1 MICVS
6 IQEPSFERCKEMM
19 LSLAAKGADRI
30 AELRADLC
38 HFTPEQVSLLV
49 AANPHTIVTSRVES
63 DNPSLSFNRLCAAI
77 EAGAEYID
85 TELEYP
91 DDLQL
96 QLRNRARSAGTK
108 LIVSWHNFSTT
119 PPLKQLLEVYRSCAE
134 KGADVVKIVTTAN
147 SLIDATRT
155 MRLYRSVARLPRKR
169 DNRPPLAAFA
179 MGSAGKFTRYL
190 SLKLGS
196 PLSYTYPDGANATAP
211 GQYSESQLAALLEPG
226 KIALPSLLRAP
237 GESTAAACGE
247 NTTAA
252 PKEGTAA
259 APGEST
265 ATAPEE
271 STATAPQRERRS
283 IYIPCSKSHAQ
294 RAIIAAIYSRGKSV
308 LENFQPCNDSAAAL
322 EVARQ
327 LGCRVEESNMQ
338 VTIESSGAEAIK
350 NSLGERVTLHP
361 GESGLL
367 TRLLIPMACYFAYGQ
382 KRTVE
387 ISAEGSL
394 LTRDITATV
403 EAVENA
409 GFNCIARREEGK
421 SGLFMPCAI
430 SGREAELPEEIIID
444 GRTSSQIISGFLMAL
459 PLFKRAVGINSFS
472 VASMPYILLTE
483 SVLEE
488 FGIKVNS
495 LPEREGFRWQFSGRE
510 EYKAKE
516 VMLQSDWSSAAYFLV
531 AEAIRQSLKI
541 GSAKGG
547 ELSFPNLKR
556 ETKQADEAILSIL
569 ESCGCRIER
578 KEMRIWAP
586 PALKPF
592 RADATNSPDLFPI
605 LAVLASF
612 CEGRSSIKGVGRLA
626 AKESNRAESILS
638 ELSAIGANIQIQGD
652 SMLIEGAALSGGEI
666 RSYNDHR
673 IAMSAAIAALFIENP
688 VYINEIKCI
697 NKSFPTFF
705 EVLKEYIKIIWQ

>member
-91 DDLQL
+91 DNLQL

-108 LIVSWHNFSTT
+108 LIVSWHDFSAT
-119 PPLKQLLEVYRSCAE
+119 PPLKQLLEVYHNCAE

-169 DNRPPLAAFA
+169 IQRPPLAAFA

-211 GQYSESQLAALLEPG
+211 GQYSERQLAALLEPG
-226 KIALPSLLRAP
+226 KIELPSLLRAP
-237 GESTAAACGE
+237 GASTAAASGE
-247 NTTAA
+247 SA
-252 PKEGTAA
+252 AA
-259 APGEST
+259 APL
-265 ATAPEE
+265 
-271 STATAPQRERRS
+271 RERRS

-338 VTIESSGAEAIK
+338 VTIESPGAEAIK

-488 FGIKVNS
+488 FGIKVKS

-626 AKESNRAESILS
+626 AKESNRAESIFS

-673 IAMSAAIAALFIENP
+673 IAMSTAIASLFIENP

>member
-38 HFTPEQVSLLV
+38 RFTPEQVSLLV

-108 LIVSWHNFSTT
+108 LIVSWHNFSAT

-169 DNRPPLAAFA
+169 DNRPPMAAFA

-196 PLSYTYPDGANATAP
+196 PLSYTYPDGAKATAP

-237 GESTAAACGE
+237 GASTTAASGESTAAA
-247 NTTAA
+247 
-252 PKEGTAA
+252 PL
-259 APGEST
+259 
-265 ATAPEE
+265 
-271 STATAPQRERRS
+271 RERRS

-294 RAIIAAIYSRGKSV
+294 RAIIAAIYSRGKSI
-308 LENFQPCNDSAAAL
+308 LETFQPCNDSAAAL

-327 LGCRVEESNMQ
+327 LGCRVEESNMR
-338 VTIESSGAEAIK
+338 VTIESPGAEAIK
-350 NSLGERVTLHP
+350 NSLGEKVTLHP

-586 PALKPF
+586 PALKSF

-626 AKESNRAESILS
+626 AKESNRAESIFS

-673 IAMSAAIAALFIENP
+673 IAMSTAIASLFIENP

>member
-108 LIVSWHNFSTT
+108 LIVSWHNFSAT

-237 GESTAAACGE
+237 GAS
-247 NTTAA
+247 TTAA
-252 PKEGTAA
+252 SGESAAA
-259 APGEST
+259 APL
-265 ATAPEE
+265 
-271 STATAPQRERRS
+271 RERRS

-338 VTIESSGAEAIK
+338 VTIESPGEEAIK

-626 AKESNRAESILS
+626 AKESNRAESIFS

>member
-6 IQEPSFERCKEMM
+6 IQEPSFEKCKQMM

-63 DNPSLSFNRLCAAI
+63 NNPSLSFNRLCAAI

-96 QLRNRARSAGTK
+96 QLRNRAHSAGTK
-108 LIVSWHNFSTT
+108 LIVSWHNFSAT

-169 DNRPPLAAFA
+169 IQRPPLAAFA

-237 GESTAAACGE
+237 GEST
-247 NTTAA
+247 TAA
-252 PKEGTAA
+252 PL
-259 APGEST
+259 
-265 ATAPEE
+265 
-271 STATAPQRERRS
+271 RERRS

-294 RAIIAAIYSRGKSV
+294 RAIIAAIYSRGKSI

-338 VTIESSGAEAIK
+338 VTIESPGAEAIK
-350 NSLGERVTLHP
+350 DSLGERVTLHP

-586 PALKPF
+586 PALKSF

-626 AKESNRAESILS
+626 AKESNRAESIFS

>member
-6 IQEPSFERCKEMM
+6 IQEPSFEKCKQMM
-19 LSLAAKGADRI
+19 LSLATKGSDRI

-38 HFTPEQVSLLV
+38 RFTPEQVSLLV

-108 LIVSWHNFSTT
+108 LIVSWHNFSAT

-169 DNRPPLAAFA
+169 GNRPPLAAFT

-190 SLKLGS
+190 SLKIGS

-226 KIALPSLLRAP
+226 KIELPSLLRAP
-237 GESTAAACGE
+237 GAS
-247 NTTAA
+247 TTAA
-252 PKEGTAA
+252 PKEGTTAASRESTAA
-259 APGEST
+259 APL
-265 ATAPEE
+265 
-271 STATAPQRERRS
+271 RERRS

-338 VTIESSGAEAIK
+338 VTIESPGAEAIK

-409 GFNCIARREEGK
+409 GFSCIARREEGK

-430 SGREAELPEEIIID
+430 SGREA
-444 GRTSSQIISGFLMAL
+444 
-459 PLFKRAVGINSFS
+459 
-472 VASMPYILLTE
+472 
-483 SVLEE
+483 
-488 FGIKVNS
+488 
-495 LPEREGFRWQFSGRE
+495 
-510 EYKAKE
+510 
-516 VMLQSDWSSAAYFLV
+516 
-531 AEAIRQSLKI
+531 
-541 GSAKGG
+541 
-547 ELSFPNLKR
+547 
-556 ETKQADEAILSIL
+556 
-569 ESCGCRIER
+569 
-578 KEMRIWAP
+578 
-586 PALKPF
+586 
-592 RADATNSPDLFPI
+592 
-605 LAVLASF
+605 
-612 CEGRSSIKGVGRLA
+612 
-626 AKESNRAESILS
+626 
-638 ELSAIGANIQIQGD
+638 
-652 SMLIEGAALSGGEI
+652 
-666 RSYNDHR
+666 
-673 IAMSAAIAALFIENP
+673 
-688 VYINEIKCI
+688 
-697 NKSFPTFF
+697 
-705 EVLKEYIKIIWQ
+705 

>member
-19 LSLAAKGADRI
+19 LSLAAKGSDRI

-38 HFTPEQVSLLV
+38 RFTPEQVSLLV

-108 LIVSWHNFSTT
+108 LIVSWHNFSAT
-119 PPLKQLLEVYRSCAE
+119 PPLKQLLEVYHSCAE

-169 DNRPPLAAFA
+169 GNRPPLAAFA

-196 PLSYTYPDGANATAP
+196 PLSYTYPDGAKATAP

-226 KIALPSLLRAP
+226 KTELPSLLRAP
-237 GESTAAACGE
+237 GAS
-247 NTTAA
+247 TTAA
-252 PKEGTAA
+252 PKENTAA
-259 APGEST
+259 ASGES
-265 ATAPEE
+265 AAAAPL
-271 STATAPQRERRS
+271 RERRS

-294 RAIIAAIYSRGKSV
+294 RAIIAAIYSRGKSI

-338 VTIESSGAEAIK
+338 VTIESPGAEAIK
-350 NSLGERVTLHP
+350 DSLGERVTLHP

-459 PLFKRAVGINSFS
+459 PLFKRAVGVNSFS

-586 PALKPF
+586 PALKSF

-626 AKESNRAESILS
+626 AKESNRAESIFS

-688 VYINEIKCI
+688 VFINEIKCI

-705 EVLKEYIKIIWQ
+705 EVLKEYIKIIWL

>member
-108 LIVSWHNFSTT
+108 LIVSWHNFSAT

-169 DNRPPLAAFA
+169 GNRPPLAAFA

-226 KIALPSLLRAP
+226 KTELPSLLRAP
-237 GESTAAACGE
+237 GAS
-247 NTTAA
+247 TTAA

-259 APGEST
+259 ALGEST
-265 ATAPEE
+265 AADPL
-271 STATAPQRERRS
+271 RERRS

-294 RAIIAAIYSRGKSV
+294 RAIIAAIYSRGKSI

-338 VTIESSGAEAIK
+338 VTIESPGEEAIK

-578 KEMRIWAP
+578 TEMRIWAP
-586 PALKPF
+586 PALKSF

-626 AKESNRAESILS
+626 AKESNRAESIFS

>member
-1 MICVS
+1 M
-6 IQEPSFERCKEMM
+6 
-19 LSLAAKGADRI
+19 
-30 AELRADLC
+30 
-38 HFTPEQVSLLV
+38 
-49 AANPHTIVTSRVES
+49 
-63 DNPSLSFNRLCAAI
+63 
-77 EAGAEYID
+77 
-85 TELEYP
+85 
-91 DDLQL
+91 
-96 QLRNRARSAGTK
+96 
-108 LIVSWHNFSTT
+108 
-119 PPLKQLLEVYRSCAE
+119 
-134 KGADVVKIVTTAN
+134 
-147 SLIDATRT
+147 
-155 MRLYRSVARLPRKR
+155 
-169 DNRPPLAAFA
+169 
-179 MGSAGKFTRYL
+179 
-190 SLKLGS
+190 
-196 PLSYTYPDGANATAP
+196 
-211 GQYSESQLAALLEPG
+211 
-226 KIALPSLLRAP
+226 
-237 GESTAAACGE
+237 
-247 NTTAA
+247 
-252 PKEGTAA
+252 
-259 APGEST
+259 
-265 ATAPEE
+265 
-271 STATAPQRERRS
+271 
-283 IYIPCSKSHAQ
+283 
-294 RAIIAAIYSRGKSV
+294 

-459 PLFKRAVGINSFS
+459 PLFKRAVGVNSFS

-569 ESCGCRIER
+569 ESCGCRVER

-626 AKESNRAESILS
+626 AKESNRAESIFS

>member
-108 LIVSWHNFSTT
+108 LIVSWHNFSAT

-169 DNRPPLAAFA
+169 GNRPPLAAFA

-196 PLSYTYPDGANATAP
+196 PLSYTYPDGAKATAP

-226 KIALPSLLRAP
+226 KIELPSLLRAS
-237 GESTAAACGE
+237 GESTAAA
-247 NTTAA
+247 
-252 PKEGTAA
+252 PL
-259 APGEST
+259 
-265 ATAPEE
+265 
-271 STATAPQRERRS
+271 RERRS

-338 VTIESSGAEAIK
+338 VTIESPGTEAIK

-409 GFNCIARREEGK
+409 GFSCIARREEGK

-495 LPEREGFRWQFSGRE
+495 LPEHEGFRWQFSGRE

-541 GSAKGG
+541 GIAKGG

-586 PALKPF
+586 PALKSF

-626 AKESNRAESILS
+626 AKESNRAESIFS

-688 VYINEIKCI
+688 VFINEIKCI

>member
-19 LSLAAKGADRI
+19 LSLAAKGSDRI

-38 HFTPEQVSLLV
+38 RFTPEQVSLLV

-108 LIVSWHNFSTT
+108 LIVSWHNFSAT

-169 DNRPPLAAFA
+169 IQRPPLAAFA

-196 PLSYTYPDGANATAP
+196 PLSYTYPDGAKATAP

-226 KIALPSLLRAP
+226 KIELPSLLRAP
-237 GESTAAACGE
+237 GESA
-247 NTTAA
+247 
-252 PKEGTAA
+252 AA
-259 APGEST
+259 APL
-265 ATAPEE
+265 
-271 STATAPQRERRS
+271 RERRS

-338 VTIESSGAEAIK
+338 VTIESPGAEAIK

-459 PLFKRAVGINSFS
+459 PLFKRAVGVNSFS

-541 GSAKGG
+541 GIVKGG

-586 PALKPF
+586 PALKSF

-626 AKESNRAESILS
+626 AKESNRAESIFS

-652 SMLIEGAALSGGEI
+652 SMLIEGADLSGGEI

>member
-63 DNPSLSFNRLCAAI
+63 ENPSLSFNRLCAAI

-108 LIVSWHNFSTT
+108 LIVSWHNFSAT

-169 DNRPPLAAFA
+169 GNRPPLAAFA

-190 SLKLGS
+190 SLKIGS
-196 PLSYTYPDGANATAP
+196 PLSYTYPDGAKATAP

-226 KIALPSLLRAP
+226 KTELPSLLRAS
-237 GESTAAACGE
+237 GESTAAASGE
-247 NTTAA
+247 SA
-252 PKEGTAA
+252 AA
-259 APGEST
+259 APL
-265 ATAPEE
+265 
-271 STATAPQRERRS
+271 RERRS

-294 RAIIAAIYSRGKSV
+294 RAIIAAIYSRGKSI

-338 VTIESSGAEAIK
+338 VTIESPGAEAIK
-350 NSLGERVTLHP
+350 DSLGERVTLHP

-541 GSAKGG
+541 GSARGG

-586 PALKPF
+586 PALKSF

-626 AKESNRAESILS
+626 AKESNRAESIFS

-673 IAMSAAIAALFIENP
+673 IAMSTAIASLFIENP

>member
-108 LIVSWHNFSTT
+108 LIVSWHNFSAT

-169 DNRPPLAAFA
+169 IQRPPLAAFA

-226 KIALPSLLRAP
+226 KIELPSLLRAP

-247 NTTAA
+247 NPTA
-252 PKEGTAA
+252 
-259 APGEST
+259 
-265 ATAPEE
+265 APEE
-271 STATAPQRERRS
+271 STATAPLRERRS

-338 VTIESSGAEAIK
+338 VTIESPGAEAIK
-350 NSLGERVTLHP
+350 DSLGERVTLHP

-409 GFNCIARREEGK
+409 GFSCIARREEGK

-459 PLFKRAVGINSFS
+459 PLFKRAVGVNSFS

-626 AKESNRAESILS
+626 AKESNRAESIFS

>member
-108 LIVSWHNFSTT
+108 LIVSWHNFSAT

-190 SLKLGS
+190 SLKVGS
-196 PLSYTYPDGANATAP
+196 PLSYTYPDGAKATAP

-226 KIALPSLLRAP
+226 KTELPSLLRAP
-237 GESTAAACGE
+237 GASTAAASGE
-247 NTTAA
+247 SA
-252 PKEGTAA
+252 AA
-259 APGEST
+259 APL
-265 ATAPEE
+265 
-271 STATAPQRERRS
+271 RERRS

-338 VTIESSGAEAIK
+338 VTIESPGAEAIK

-459 PLFKRAVGINSFS
+459 PLFKRAVGVNSFS

-541 GSAKGG
+541 GSAKSG

-586 PALKPF
+586 PALKSF

-626 AKESNRAESILS
+626 AKESNRAESIFS

>member
-6 IQEPSFERCKEMM
+6 IQEPSFEKCKEIM
-19 LSLAAKGADRI
+19 LSLAAKGSDRI

-38 HFTPEQVSLLV
+38 RFTPEQVSLLV

-77 EAGAEYID
+77 DAGAEYID

-108 LIVSWHNFSTT
+108 LIVSWHNFSAT

-169 DNRPPLAAFA
+169 GNRPPLAAFA

-226 KIALPSLLRAP
+226 KIELPSLLRAP
-237 GESTAAACGE
+237 GE

-252 PKEGTAA
+252 PNEGTAA
-259 APGEST
+259 
-265 ATAPEE
+265 
-271 STATAPQRERRS
+271 APQRERRS

-338 VTIESSGAEAIK
+338 VTIESPGAEAIK

-409 GFNCIARREEGK
+409 GFNCIARREDGK
-421 SGLFMPCAI
+421 SGLYMPCAI

-495 LPEREGFRWQFSGRE
+495 LPEHEGFRWQFSGRE

-541 GSAKGG
+541 GSAKSG

-626 AKESNRAESILS
+626 AKESNRAESIFS

>member
-6 IQEPSFERCKEMM
+6 IQEPSFEKCKQMM
-19 LSLAAKGADRI
+19 LSLTAKGSDRI

-38 HFTPEQVSLLV
+38 RFTPEQVSLLV

-108 LIVSWHNFSTT
+108 LIVSWHNFSAT

-169 DNRPPLAAFA
+169 GNRPPLAAFA

-237 GESTAAACGE
+237 GESTAAA
-247 NTTAA
+247 

-259 APGEST
+259 DPL
-265 ATAPEE
+265 
-271 STATAPQRERRS
+271 RERRS

-338 VTIESSGAEAIK
+338 VTIESPGAEAIK

-541 GSAKGG
+541 GSARGG

-586 PALKPF
+586 PALKSF

-626 AKESNRAESILS
+626 AKESNRAESIFS

>member
-63 DNPSLSFNRLCAAI
+63 NNPSLSFNRLCAAI

-108 LIVSWHNFSTT
+108 LIVSWHNFSAT

-169 DNRPPLAAFA
+169 IQRPPLAAFA

-226 KIALPSLLRAP
+226 KIELPSLLRAP
-237 GESTAAACGE
+237 GESTAAA
-247 NTTAA
+247 
-252 PKEGTAA
+252 PL
-259 APGEST
+259 
-265 ATAPEE
+265 
-271 STATAPQRERRS
+271 RERRS

-338 VTIESSGAEAIK
+338 VTIESPGAEAIK

-430 SGREAELPEEIIID
+430 SGREAELPKEIIID

-459 PLFKRAVGINSFS
+459 PLFKRAVGVNSFS

-586 PALKPF
+586 PALKSF

-626 AKESNRAESILS
+626 AKESNRAESIFS

>member
-19 LSLAAKGADRI
+19 LSLAAKGSDRI

-38 HFTPEQVSLLV
+38 RFTPEQVSLLV

-108 LIVSWHNFSTT
+108 LIVSWHNFSAT
-119 PPLKQLLEVYRSCAE
+119 PPLKQLLEVYHNCAE

-169 DNRPPLAAFA
+169 IQRPPLAAFA

-196 PLSYTYPDGANATAP
+196 PLSYTYPDGAKATAP

-226 KIALPSLLRAP
+226 KTELPSLLRAP
-237 GESTAAACGE
+237 GASTAAALGE
-247 NTTAA
+247 N
-252 PKEGTAA
+252 TAA
-259 APGEST
+259 APL
-265 ATAPEE
+265 
-271 STATAPQRERRS
+271 RERRS

-338 VTIESSGAEAIK
+338 VTIESPGAEAIK

-459 PLFKRAVGINSFS
+459 PLFKRAVGVNSFS

-541 GSAKGG
+541 GSAKSG

-586 PALKPF
+586 PALKSF

-605 LAVLASF
+605 LAILASF

-626 AKESNRAESILS
+626 AKESNRAESIFS
-638 ELSAIGANIQIQGD
+638 ELSAIGANIQIQGN

>member
-19 LSLAAKGADRI
+19 LSLAAKGSDRI

-38 HFTPEQVSLLV
+38 RFTPEQVSLLV

-108 LIVSWHNFSTT
+108 LIVSWHNFSAT

-169 DNRPPLAAFA
+169 GNRPPLAAFA

-226 KIALPSLLRAP
+226 KIELPSLLRAP
-237 GESTAAACGE
+237 GASTAAD
-247 NTTAA
+247 
-252 PKEGTAA
+252 PL
-259 APGEST
+259 
-265 ATAPEE
+265 
-271 STATAPQRERRS
+271 RERRS

-294 RAIIAAIYSRGKSV
+294 RAIIAAIYSRGKSI

-327 LGCRVEESNMQ
+327 LGCRVEESNMR
-338 VTIESSGAEAIK
+338 VTIESPGAEAIK

-586 PALKPF
+586 PALKSF

-626 AKESNRAESILS
+626 AKESNRAESIFS

>member
-108 LIVSWHNFSTT
+108 LIVSWHNFSAT

-169 DNRPPLAAFA
+169 GNRPPLAAFA

-237 GESTAAACGE
+237 GAS
-247 NTTAA
+247 TTAA
-252 PKEGTAA
+252 SGESAAA
-259 APGEST
+259 APL
-265 ATAPEE
+265 
-271 STATAPQRERRS
+271 RERRS

-338 VTIESSGAEAIK
+338 VTIESPGAEAIK
-350 NSLGERVTLHP
+350 DSLGERVTLHP

-586 PALKPF
+586 PALKSF

-626 AKESNRAESILS
+626 AKESNRAESIFS

>member
-6 IQEPSFERCKEMM
+6 IQEPSFEKCKQMM
-19 LSLAAKGADRI
+19 LSLAAKGSDRI

-108 LIVSWHNFSTT
+108 LIVSWHNFSAT

-169 DNRPPLAAFA
+169 IQRPPLAAFA

-226 KIALPSLLRAP
+226 KIELPSLLRAP
-237 GESTAAACGE
+237 GASTTAAPGE
-247 NTTAA
+247 NTAAA

-259 APGEST
+259 ALGEST
-265 ATAPEE
+265 AAAPL
-271 STATAPQRERRS
+271 RERRS

-294 RAIIAAIYSRGKSV
+294 RAIIAAIYSRGKSI

-338 VTIESSGAEAIK
+338 VTIESPGAEAIK
-350 NSLGERVTLHP
+350 DSLGERVTLHP

-459 PLFKRAVGINSFS
+459 PLFKRAVGVNSFS

-626 AKESNRAESILS
+626 AKESNRAESIFS

>member
-63 DNPSLSFNRLCAAI
+63 NTPSLSFNRLCAAI

-169 DNRPPLAAFA
+169 GNRPPLAAFA

-196 PLSYTYPDGANATAP
+196 PLSYTYPDGAKATAP

-226 KIALPSLLRAP
+226 KTELPSLLRAP
-237 GESTAAACGE
+237 GASTA
-247 NTTAA
+247 AA

-259 APGEST
+259 ALGEST
-265 ATAPEE
+265 AADPL
-271 STATAPQRERRS
+271 RKRRS

-338 VTIESSGAEAIK
+338 VTIESPGAEAIK

-409 GFNCIARREEGK
+409 GFSCIARREEGK

-459 PLFKRAVGINSFS
+459 PLFKRAVGVNSFS

-541 GSAKGG
+541 GIAKGG

-569 ESCGCRIER
+569 ESCGCRVER

-586 PALKPF
+586 PALKSF

-626 AKESNRAESILS
+626 AKESNRAESIFS

-652 SMLIEGAALSGGEI
+652 SMLIEGADLSGGEI

>member
-19 LSLAAKGADRI
+19 LSLAAKGSDRI

-38 HFTPEQVSLLV
+38 RFTPEQVSLLV

-108 LIVSWHNFSTT
+108 LIVSWHNFSAT

-169 DNRPPLAAFA
+169 IQRPPLAAFA

-226 KIALPSLLRAP
+226 KTELPSLLRAP
-237 GESTAAACGE
+237 GESTAAARGE

-259 APGEST
+259 APL
-265 ATAPEE
+265 
-271 STATAPQRERRS
+271 RERRS

-294 RAIIAAIYSRGKSV
+294 RAIIAAIYSRGKSI
-308 LENFQPCNDSAAAL
+308 LENFQPCNDSTAAL

-338 VTIESSGAEAIK
+338 VTIESPGAEAIK

-626 AKESNRAESILS
+626 AKESNRAESIFS

>member
-19 LSLAAKGADRI
+19 LSLAAKGSDRI

-38 HFTPEQVSLLV
+38 RFTPEQVSLLV

-85 TELEYP
+85 IELEYP

-108 LIVSWHNFSTT
+108 LIVSWHNFSAT
-119 PPLKQLLEVYRSCAE
+119 PPLKQLLEVYHSCAE

-169 DNRPPLAAFA
+169 IQRPPLAAFA

-196 PLSYTYPDGANATAP
+196 PLSYTYPDGAKATAP

-226 KIALPSLLRAP
+226 KTELPSLLRAP
-237 GESTAAACGE
+237 GASTA
-247 NTTAA
+247 AA
-252 PKEGTAA
+252 PKEGTTAASRESTAA
-259 APGEST
+259 APL
-265 ATAPEE
+265 
-271 STATAPQRERRS
+271 RERRS

-338 VTIESSGAEAIK
+338 VTIESPGAEAIK

-459 PLFKRAVGINSFS
+459 PLFKRAVGVNSFS

-541 GSAKGG
+541 GIAKGG

-626 AKESNRAESILS
+626 AKESNRAESIFS

-652 SMLIEGAALSGGEI
+652 SMLIERAALSGGEI

>member
-19 LSLAAKGADRI
+19 LSLAAKGSDRI

-108 LIVSWHNFSTT
+108 LIVSWHNFSAT

-169 DNRPPLAAFA
+169 GNRPPLAAFA

-196 PLSYTYPDGANATAP
+196 SLSYTYPDGANATAP

-226 KIALPSLLRAP
+226 KIELPSLLRAP
-237 GESTAAACGE
+237 GASTA
-247 NTTAA
+247 AA

-259 APGEST
+259 ALGEST
-265 ATAPEE
+265 AAAPL
-271 STATAPQRERRS
+271 RERRS

-294 RAIIAAIYSRGKSV
+294 RAIIAAIYSRGKSI

-327 LGCRVEESNMQ
+327 LGCRVEESNMR
-338 VTIESSGAEAIK
+338 VTIESPGAEAIK

-430 SGREAELPEEIIID
+430 SCREAELPEEIIID

-586 PALKPF
+586 PALKSF

-626 AKESNRAESILS
+626 AKESNRAESIFS

>member
-108 LIVSWHNFSTT
+108 LIVSWHNFSAT

-169 DNRPPLAAFA
+169 IQRPPLAAFA

-196 PLSYTYPDGANATAP
+196 PLSYTYPDGAKATAP

-226 KIALPSLLRAP
+226 KIELPSLLRAS
-237 GESTAAACGE
+237 GESTAAA
-247 NTTAA
+247 
-252 PKEGTAA
+252 PL
-259 APGEST
+259 
-265 ATAPEE
+265 
-271 STATAPQRERRS
+271 RERRS

-338 VTIESSGAEAIK
+338 VTIESPGTEAIK

-409 GFNCIARREEGK
+409 GFSCIARREEGK

-495 LPEREGFRWQFSGRE
+495 LPEHEGFRWQFSGRE

-541 GSAKGG
+541 GIAKGG

-586 PALKPF
+586 PALKSF

-626 AKESNRAESILS
+626 AKESNRAESIFS

>member
-19 LSLAAKGADRI
+19 LSLAAKGSDRI

-38 HFTPEQVSLLV
+38 RFTPEQVSLLV

-108 LIVSWHNFSTT
+108 LIVSWHNFSAT

-169 DNRPPLAAFA
+169 IQRPPLAAFA

-226 KIALPSLLRAP
+226 KIELPSLLRAP
-237 GESTAAACGE
+237 GESTAAA
-247 NTTAA
+247 
-252 PKEGTAA
+252 PL
-259 APGEST
+259 
-265 ATAPEE
+265 
-271 STATAPQRERRS
+271 RERRS

-294 RAIIAAIYSRGKSV
+294 RAIIAAIYSRGKSI

-338 VTIESSGAEAIK
+338 VTIESPGAEAIK

-459 PLFKRAVGINSFS
+459 PLFKRAVGVNSFS

-586 PALKPF
+586 PALKSF

-626 AKESNRAESILS
+626 AKESNRAESIFS

>member
-19 LSLAAKGADRI
+19 LSLAAKGSDRI

-119 PPLKQLLEVYRSCAE
+119 PPLKQLLEVYHNCAE

-169 DNRPPLAAFA
+169 IQRPPLAAFA

-190 SLKLGS
+190 SLKIGS
-196 PLSYTYPDGANATAP
+196 PLSYTYPDGAKATAP

-226 KIALPSLLRAP
+226 KTELPALLRAP
-237 GESTAAACGE
+237 GESTAAA
-247 NTTAA
+247 
-252 PKEGTAA
+252 PL
-259 APGEST
+259 
-265 ATAPEE
+265 
-271 STATAPQRERRS
+271 REQRS

-338 VTIESSGAEAIK
+338 VTIESPGAEAIK

-586 PALKPF
+586 PALKSF

-626 AKESNRAESILS
+626 AKESNRAESIFS

>member
-108 LIVSWHNFSTT
+108 LIVSWHNFSAT

-169 DNRPPLAAFA
+169 GNRPPLAAFA

-226 KIALPSLLRAP
+226 KTELPSLLRAP
-237 GESTAAACGE
+237 GASTAAASGE
-247 NTTAA
+247 SA
-252 PKEGTAA
+252 AA
-259 APGEST
+259 APL
-265 ATAPEE
+265 
-271 STATAPQRERRS
+271 REQRS

-338 VTIESSGAEAIK
+338 VTIESPGAEAIK

-409 GFNCIARREEGK
+409 GFNCIARREDGK

-516 VMLQSDWSSAAYFLV
+516 VMLQSDWSSAADFLV

-586 PALKPF
+586 PALKSF

-626 AKESNRAESILS
+626 AKESNRAESIFS

>member
-19 LSLAAKGADRI
+19 LSLAAKGSDRI

-38 HFTPEQVSLLV
+38 RFTPEQVSLLV

-108 LIVSWHNFSTT
+108 LIVSWHNFSAT
-119 PPLKQLLEVYRSCAE
+119 PPLKQFLEVYRSCAE

-169 DNRPPLAAFA
+169 IQRPPLAAFA

-226 KIALPSLLRAP
+226 KIELPSLLRAP
-237 GESTAAACGE
+237 GASTAAD
-247 NTTAA
+247 
-252 PKEGTAA
+252 PL
-259 APGEST
+259 
-265 ATAPEE
+265 
-271 STATAPQRERRS
+271 RERRS

-294 RAIIAAIYSRGKSV
+294 RAIIAAIYSRGKSI

-338 VTIESSGAEAIK
+338 VTIESPGAEAIK

-488 FGIKVNS
+488 FGINVNS

-541 GSAKGG
+541 GSARGG

-586 PALKPF
+586 PALKSF

-626 AKESNRAESILS
+626 AKESNRAESIFS

-673 IAMSAAIAALFIENP
+673 IAMSTAIASLFIENP

>member
-108 LIVSWHNFSTT
+108 LIVSWHNFSAT

-190 SLKLGS
+190 SLKIGS
-196 PLSYTYPDGANATAP
+196 PLSYTYPDGAKATAP

-226 KIALPSLLRAP
+226 KTELPSLLRAS
-237 GESTAAACGE
+237 GESTAAASGE
-247 NTTAA
+247 SA
-252 PKEGTAA
+252 AA
-259 APGEST
+259 APL
-265 ATAPEE
+265 
-271 STATAPQRERRS
+271 RERRS

-338 VTIESSGAEAIK
+338 VTIESPGAEAIK
-350 NSLGERVTLHP
+350 DSLGERVTLHP

-541 GSAKGG
+541 GSARGG

-586 PALKPF
+586 PALKSF

-626 AKESNRAESILS
+626 AKESNRAESIFS

-705 EVLKEYIKIIWQ
+705 EVLKEYIKII

>member
-108 LIVSWHNFSTT
+108 LIVSWHNFSAT

-169 DNRPPLAAFA
+169 IQRPPLAAFA

-237 GESTAAACGE
+237 GASTAA
-247 NTTAA
+247 
-252 PKEGTAA
+252 
-259 APGEST
+259 
-265 ATAPEE
+265 
-271 STATAPQRERRS
+271 APQRERRS

-338 VTIESSGAEAIK
+338 VTIESPGAEAIK
-350 NSLGERVTLHP
+350 DSLGERVTLHP

-459 PLFKRAVGINSFS
+459 PLFKRAVGVNSFS

-586 PALKPF
+586 PALKSF

-626 AKESNRAESILS
+626 AKESNRAESIFS

>member
-19 LSLAAKGADRI
+19 LSLAAKGSDRI

-38 HFTPEQVSLLV
+38 RFTPEQVSLLV

-108 LIVSWHNFSTT
+108 LIVSWHNFSAT

-169 DNRPPLAAFA
+169 IQRPPLAAFA

-237 GESTAAACGE
+237 GESTAAA
-247 NTTAA
+247 
-252 PKEGTAA
+252 PL
-259 APGEST
+259 
-265 ATAPEE
+265 
-271 STATAPQRERRS
+271 RERRS

-294 RAIIAAIYSRGKSV
+294 RAIIAAIYSRGKSI

-338 VTIESSGAEAIK
+338 VTIESPGAEAIK

-586 PALKPF
+586 PALKSF

-626 AKESNRAESILS
+626 AKESNRAESIFS

>member
-38 HFTPEQVSLLV
+38 RFTPEQVSLLV

-77 EAGAEYID
+77 KAGAEYID

-108 LIVSWHNFSTT
+108 LIVSWHNFSAT

-169 DNRPPLAAFA
+169 IQRPPLAAFA

-190 SLKLGS
+190 SLKIGS
-196 PLSYTYPDGANATAP
+196 PLSYTYPDGAKATAP

-226 KIALPSLLRAP
+226 KIELPSLLRAP
-237 GESTAAACGE
+237 GESTAAA
-247 NTTAA
+247 
-252 PKEGTAA
+252 PL
-259 APGEST
+259 
-265 ATAPEE
+265 
-271 STATAPQRERRS
+271 RERRS

-294 RAIIAAIYSRGKSV
+294 RAIIAAIYSRGKSI

-338 VTIESSGAEAIK
+338 VTIESPGAEAIK
-350 NSLGERVTLHP
+350 DSLGERVTLHP

-483 SVLEE
+483 SVLDE

-516 VMLQSDWSSAAYFLV
+516 IMLQSDWSSAAYFLV

-586 PALKPF
+586 PALKSF

-626 AKESNRAESILS
+626 AKESNRAESIFS

-652 SMLIEGAALSGGEI
+652 SMLIEGATLSGGEI

>member
-108 LIVSWHNFSTT
+108 LIVSWHNFSAT

-169 DNRPPLAAFA
+169 GNRPPLAAFA

-196 PLSYTYPDGANATAP
+196 PLSYTYPDGAKATAP

-226 KIALPSLLRAP
+226 KIELPSLLRAP
-237 GESTAAACGE
+237 KESTA
-247 NTTAA
+247 AA
-252 PKEGTAA
+252 PKEGTSAA
-259 APGEST
+259 LGEST
-265 ATAPEE
+265 AADPL
-271 STATAPQRERRS
+271 RERRS

-294 RAIIAAIYSRGKSV
+294 RAIIAAIYSRGKSI

-327 LGCRVEESNMQ
+327 LGCRVEESNMR
-338 VTIESSGAEAIK
+338 VTIESPGAEAIK

-586 PALKPF
+586 PALKSF

-626 AKESNRAESILS
+626 AKESNRAESIFS

>member
-108 LIVSWHNFSTT
+108 LIVSWHNFSAT

-169 DNRPPLAAFA
+169 IQRPPLAAFA

-190 SLKLGS
+190 SLKIGS

-226 KIALPSLLRAP
+226 KIELPSLLRAP
-237 GESTAAACGE
+237 GASTAAASGE
-247 NTTAA
+247 SA
-252 PKEGTAA
+252 AA
-259 APGEST
+259 APL
-265 ATAPEE
+265 
-271 STATAPQRERRS
+271 RERRS

-294 RAIIAAIYSRGKSV
+294 RAIIAAIYSRGKSI

-338 VTIESSGAEAIK
+338 VTIESPGAEAIK

-409 GFNCIARREEGK
+409 GFSCIARREEGK

-459 PLFKRAVGINSFS
+459 PLFKRAVGVNSFS

-586 PALKPF
+586 PALKSF

-626 AKESNRAESILS
+626 AKESNRAESIFS

-705 EVLKEYIKIIWQ
+705 EVLKEYIKIIWL

>member
-19 LSLAAKGADRI
+19 LSLAAKGSDRI

-38 HFTPEQVSLLV
+38 RFTPDQFSLLV
-49 AANPHTIVTSRVES
+49 AANPHTIVTSRVDS

-108 LIVSWHNFSTT
+108 LIVSWHNFSAT

-169 DNRPPLAAFA
+169 GNRPPLAAFA

-196 PLSYTYPDGANATAP
+196 PLSYTYPDGAKATAP

-226 KIALPSLLRAP
+226 KTELPSLLRAP
-237 GESTAAACGE
+237 GASTA
-247 NTTAA
+247 AA

-259 APGEST
+259 ALGEST
-265 ATAPEE
+265 AADPL
-271 STATAPQRERRS
+271 RERRS

-294 RAIIAAIYSRGKSV
+294 RAIIAAIYSRGKSI

-338 VTIESSGAEAIK
+338 VTIESPGAEAIK

-409 GFNCIARREEGK
+409 GFSCIARREEGK

-459 PLFKRAVGINSFS
+459 PLFKRAVGVNSFS

-495 LPEREGFRWQFSGRE
+495 LPEHEGFRWQFSGRE

-541 GSAKGG
+541 GSAKSG

-569 ESCGCRIER
+569 ESCGCRVER

-626 AKESNRAESILS
+626 AKESNRAESIFS

>member
-6 IQEPSFERCKEMM
+6 IQEPSFEKCKQMM
-19 LSLAAKGADRI
+19 LSLAAKGSDRI

-108 LIVSWHNFSTT
+108 LIVSWHNFSAT

-169 DNRPPLAAFA
+169 IQRPPLAAFA

-226 KIALPSLLRAP
+226 KIELPSLLRAP
-237 GESTAAACGE
+237 GESTAAARGK

-259 APGEST
+259 APL
-265 ATAPEE
+265 
-271 STATAPQRERRS
+271 RERRS

-294 RAIIAAIYSRGKSV
+294 RAIIAAIYSRGKSI

-338 VTIESSGAEAIK
+338 VTIESPGAEAIK

-459 PLFKRAVGINSFS
+459 PLFKRAVGVNSFS

-495 LPEREGFRWQFSGRE
+495 LPEHEGFRWQFSGRE

-569 ESCGCRIER
+569 ESCGCRVER

-626 AKESNRAESILS
+626 AKESNRAESIFS

>member
-19 LSLAAKGADRI
+19 LSLAAKGSDRI

-38 HFTPEQVSLLV
+38 YFTPEQVSLLV

-108 LIVSWHNFSTT
+108 LIVSWHNFSAT
-119 PPLKQLLEVYRSCAE
+119 PPLKQLLEVYHNCAE

-169 DNRPPLAAFA
+169 IQRPPLAAFA

-196 PLSYTYPDGANATAP
+196 PLSYTYPDGAKATAP

-237 GESTAAACGE
+237 GESTAAD
-247 NTTAA
+247 
-252 PKEGTAA
+252 PL
-259 APGEST
+259 
-265 ATAPEE
+265 
-271 STATAPQRERRS
+271 RERRS

-294 RAIIAAIYSRGKSV
+294 RAIIAAIYSRGKSI

-338 VTIESSGAEAIK
+338 VTIESPGAEAIK
-350 NSLGERVTLHP
+350 DSLGERVTLHP

-586 PALKPF
+586 PALKSF

-626 AKESNRAESILS
+626 AKESNRAESIFS

>member
-108 LIVSWHNFSTT
+108 LIVSWHNFSAT

-169 DNRPPLAAFA
+169 GNRPPLAAFA

-190 SLKLGS
+190 SLKIGS
-196 PLSYTYPDGANATAP
+196 PLSYTYPDGAKATAP

-237 GESTAAACGE
+237 GAS
-247 NTTAA
+247 TTAA
-252 PKEGTAA
+252 SGESAAA
-259 APGEST
+259 APL
-265 ATAPEE
+265 
-271 STATAPQRERRS
+271 RERRS

-338 VTIESSGAEAIK
+338 VTIESPGEEAIK

-586 PALKPF
+586 PALKSF

-626 AKESNRAESILS
+626 AKESNRAESIFS

>member
-108 LIVSWHNFSTT
+108 LIVSWHNFSAT

-169 DNRPPLAAFA
+169 IQRPPLAAFA

-226 KIALPSLLRAP
+226 KIELPSLLRASE
-237 GESTAAACGE
+237 ESTA
-247 NTTAA
+247 AA
-252 PKEGTAA
+252 PKEGTSA
-259 APGEST
+259 
-265 ATAPEE
+265 APEE
-271 STATAPQRERRS
+271 STAAAPLRERRS

-294 RAIIAAIYSRGKSV
+294 RAIIAAIYSRGKSI

-338 VTIESSGAEAIK
+338 VTIESPGAEAIK

-569 ESCGCRIER
+569 ESCGCRVER

-626 AKESNRAESILS
+626 AKESNRAESIFS